1 MEREKLR
8 VVIIPEAKTLM
19 EMKGEITRAKGIDLP
34 AAMKNMGMTAGNDF
48 FEHCVRG
55 ARGRENKMRKIIETL
70 NSTGYGKFKLGDAS
84 EKVIAVKMTKSPFTV
99 SCSKSRKSS
108 CHWISGLLTGLFGNI
123 DKKLHFECTKCKI
136 TGHSHCEFKAK
147 K

>member
-34 AAMKNMGMTAGNDF
+34 AVMQNMGMTAGNDF
-48 FEHCVRG
+48 FEHCIKDV
-55 ARGRENKMRKIIETL
+55 RGRENKIKRIIETL
-70 NSTGYGKFKLGDAS
+70 NSTDYGKFKLGS
-84 EKVIAVKMTKSPFTV
+84 ITKKSIIVKMTKSPFTG
-99 SCSKSRKSS
+99 SCSKDRKPS
-108 CHWISGLLTGLFGNI
+108 CHWLSGLLTGLFNNI
-123 DKKLHFECTKCKI
+123 DKKLSFECSKCKI
-136 TGHSHCEFKAK
+136 SGHPHCEFRTK